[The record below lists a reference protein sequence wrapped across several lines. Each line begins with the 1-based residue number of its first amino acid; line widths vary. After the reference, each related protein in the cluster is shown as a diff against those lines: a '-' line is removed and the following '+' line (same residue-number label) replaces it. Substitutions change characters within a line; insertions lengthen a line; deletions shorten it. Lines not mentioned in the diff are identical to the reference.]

1 MKILKTLH
9 IIYFAVS
16 FLSVTCFFSNTH
28 IPHTSC
34 VANDLIL
41 ILYETMKAAV
51 LELPTPNLS
60 AGSPAQLPHLRAT
73 AAGAEQSRAEQSL
86 LPALLQEEKGVEL
99 KPIQAVGNTKANILF
114 MMTHNITI
122 KCNHNN
128 K

>member
-1 MKILKTLH
+1 MKILKPLH

-60 AGSPAQLPHLRAT
+60 AGSPAQFPHLRAT
-73 AAGAEQSRAEQSL
+73 AAGAEQSL